1 MSGRKSFEG
10 KVVLVTGGSKGIGR
24 ETARI
29 FGQLGAR
36 LYICGRDTTDL
47 ALVKESFER
56 DGIVVAIVQT
66 DVRGPEACAH
76 LIDTIKAEAGR
87 LDVVVNN
94 AGMSMRG
101 SVEETAVEVVRA
113 MMEINFL
120 GAAYITHFAIPLLKA
135 TQGSVVF
142 VSSLS
147 ALHGLPAIAPYGA
160 SKSALRALS
169 ESLRAELYRDQ
180 VHVGLVHVGFTQND
194 PGKVGYGK
202 DGSLIPI
209 QRPRNSSTQL
219 QVAKKIVYCVLR
231 RKRELVLTPLG
242 KLAGFVYRFFPRL
255 ADFIISR
262 SAGKSN
268 MYGVR

>member
-1 MSGRKSFEG
+1 MKDGEAFKG
-10 KVVLVTGGSKGIGR
+10 KVVLVTGGNKGIGR
-24 ETARI
+24 ETARV

-36 LYICGRDTTDL
+36 LFICGREVESL
-47 ALVKESFER
+47 SLVKDSFER
-56 DGIVVAIVQT
+56 EGIVVTSVQT
-66 DVRGPEACAH
+66 DVRDPEACAR

-101 SVEETAVEVVRA
+101 SLEETSVEVVRA

-135 TQGSVVF
+135 SKGSVVF
-142 VSSLS
+142 ISSLS

-169 ESLRAELYRDQ
+169 ESLRAELYHDQ

-202 DGSLIPI
+202 DGEPILIR
-209 QRPRNSSTQL
+209 RPHNSNTQM
-219 QVAKKIVYCVLR
+219 QVAEKIVYCV
-231 RKRELVLTPLG
+231 RKRRPELVLTSLG
-242 KLAGFVYRFFPRL
+242 KLAGFAYRFFPRL
-255 ADFIISR
+255 SDLIISR
-262 SAGKSN
+262 SAGKSS